1 VQNTTK
7 SRLLSASSIV
17 LAVAFAGSAFAQTPA
32 VDPTKPVTPAPAA
45 TPPPAPAT
53 TTPAAAPA
61 RAVESIV
68 VTGSRI
74 KRDAF
79 SSTSP
84 IQVITN
90 EDAELEGIADAAEVI
105 QGSTQAS
112 SAFQINSTFTGF
124 VVEGGGGINSVSL
137 RGLGAQRSL
146 ILLNGKRMPPSGV
159 RGQVGA
165 VDLNALPGSMVS
177 RYEFLKDGAS
187 TIYGSDAIGGVIN
200 IITKT
205 NQDGGF
211 ANAYYSGSEDGG
223 GNTTNLDVSYG
234 WNFDRGN
241 ILVGAEYFDRTDL
254 QVKDRDYL
262 ACSEDYVF
270 NPDTGAR
277 ADIQDPLT
285 GTNKCFNLFQQTARV
300 QAGATRG
307 EWILDPSIT
316 TGATAGWRQI
326 RVQAAG
332 QPATPTSVFLPLRP
346 YRSAKSDTRS
356 ALSPAE
362 RTTLFAS
369 GRYQLPF
376 GEDVEIKAEALYSL
390 RKSEQNSFAQ
400 LFAFTGNQFQPAGF
414 AGNPFGAA
422 ADVLLLRPAFNE
434 QEVTTTRF
442 NVTLSGGFGDAI
454 PFMNDWTWEV
464 YAQTGK
470 GQGDYGGDIIVGDA
484 AGAGTGPFYEA
495 LRGCPTGSAANCKP
509 FSWFNRDIVANGLTR
524 EDLSFIGAFEQG
536 STEYKQD
543 LFEASISGTL
553 FKLPAGELGFATG
566 LHFRTESIN
575 DVPGEFSRT
584 GRNLFGTAA
593 GITKGTDKVREAYV
607 ELDIPL
613 LQDAPLAERLTM
625 NLSGRYTDYDSY
637 GEDSVY
643 KAALL
648 WQIVPAVKFST
659 TYGTNYRAPALYEL
673 FLANQSGFQGQGAI
687 DACVDWD
694 TDPNATIVRTC
705 RALGL
710 PPGYQGVGPTAT
722 VFTGGGKGVLES
734 ETADNFTATLTWT
747 PSFAD
752 LSIAT
757 TYYEV
762 EINNAVDQLGAANIV
777 SLCQQERPGPYCG
790 LFNRDLTGTAAT
802 NPNFGSILTVQNSYI
817 NIASL
822 RGRGIDVEAR
832 YRKELS
838 FGKLEINSSL
848 AWNLE
853 SSSELLG
860 DVTNAEGLIY
870 APEFVGEFDIRFD
883 RGDWTYSWNMD
894 LIGRASNYDFNE
906 LITGNRG
913 LALRR
918 DSAQV
923 VALKAFTEPQVTH
936 DIAVRWT
943 GDDWRVQ
950 VGVQN
955 ATYETPPKVSATQ
968 VVGWYSR
975 VGNTLAGGPYDIIGR
990 RFYFDIRRSF

>member
-1 VQNTTK
+1 MNK
-7 SRLLSASSIV
+7 SRLLSATSA
-17 LAVAFAGSAFAQTPA
+17 LVAIAFSGNALAQTA
-32 VDPTKPVTPAPAA
+32 PVTPAKPA
-45 TPPPAPAT
+45 TPTTPVAT
-53 TTPAAAPA
+53 TTQPV
-61 RAVESIV
+61 RAVEAIV

-79 SSTSP
+79 SSAAP

-165 VDLNALPGSMVS
+165 VDLNTLPGSMVA

-200 IITKT
+200 VITKT
-205 NQDGGF
+205 NQDGGY

-223 GNTTNLDVSYG
+223 GNTTNVDVSYG

-241 ILVGAEYFDRTDL
+241 ILVGAEYFARTDL
-254 QVKDRDYL
+254 KVSQRDYL

-270 NPDTGAR
+270 NPTTGAR
-277 ADIQDPLT
+277 ADIQDPLL
-285 GTNKCFNLFQQTARV
+285 GGNKCFNLWQQTARV
-300 QAGATRG
+300 QGGAGRG
-307 EWILDPSIT
+307 EWILDPNT

-326 RVQAAG
+326 RVIG
-332 QPATPTSVFLPLRP
+332 GPNATPTSVFLPLRP
-346 YRSAKSDTRS
+346 YRSAKSDSRS
-356 ALSPAE
+356 ALSPVE
-362 RTTLFAS
+362 RATLFAS

-376 GEDVEIKAEALYSL
+376 GEDIEVKAEALYTQRTS
-390 RKSEQNSFAQ
+390 QQDSFAQ
-400 LFAFTGNQFQPAGF
+400 LFAFAGNQFQGAGV
-414 AGNPFGAA
+414 AGNPFGAP

-442 NVTLSGGFGDAI
+442 NVSISGGFGDAI
-454 PFMNDWTWEV
+454 SFMSDWTWDM
-464 YAQTGK
+464 YAQVGK
-470 GQGDYGGDIIVGDA
+470 GEGDYAGDIIVGDA
-484 AGAGTGPFYEA
+484 AGAGSGPFYDA
-495 LRGCPTGSAANCKP
+495 LRQCPAGSAAGCKP
-509 FSWFNRDIVANGLTR
+509 FSWFDKNIVANGLTR
-524 EDLSFIGAFEQG
+524 EDLSFFGAFERGNTVYEQN
-536 STEYKQD
+536 
-543 LFEASISGTL
+543 LFEASVTGSL
-553 FKLPAGELGFATG
+553 FKLPAGEVGFATG
-566 LHFRTESIN
+566 IHLREESIN
-575 DVPGEFSRT
+575 DTPGEFSRT

-593 GITKGTDKVREAYV
+593 GITKGTDTVREAYV
-607 ELDIPL
+607 EFDVPL
-613 LQDAPLAERLTM
+613 LQDVPLAERLTV

-637 GEDSVY
+637 GSDSVY
-643 KAALL
+643 KVGLF
-648 WQIVPAVKFST
+648 WQIVPQVRFAT
-659 TYGTNYRAPALYEL
+659 TLGTNYRAPALYEL
-673 FLANQSGFQGQGAI
+673 FLANQSGFQGQAAI

-694 TDPNATIVRTC
+694 TDPNATIRRTC
-705 RALGL
+705 GALGL
-710 PPGYQGVGPTAT
+710 PAGYQGVGPTAS
-722 VFTGGGKGVLES
+722 VFTGGGRGVLES

-757 TYYEV
+757 TYYDT

-777 SLCQQERPGPYCG
+777 SLCQTERPGPYCG
-790 LFNRDLTGTAAT
+790 LFKRDLTGTAAT

-832 YRKELS
+832 YRKELA
-838 FGKLEINSSL
+838 FGKLEVNSSL

-870 APEFVGEFDIRFD
+870 QPEFVGEVDIRFD
-883 RGDWTYSWNMD
+883 RGDWTFSWNMD
-894 LIGRASNYDFNE
+894 LIGRASNYDYNE
-906 LITGNRG
+906 LITENRD
-913 LALRR
+913 LANRR
-918 DSAQV
+918 DNAQV
-923 VALKAFTEPQVTH
+923 VRVKAHTEPQVTH
-936 DIAVRWT
+936 DFAVRWT
-943 GDDWRVQ
+943 GDKWRAQ
-950 VGVQN
+950 VGVLN
-955 ATYETPPKVSATQ
+955 ATYETPPKVSAAQ
-968 VVGWYSR
+968 VVGWYAR

-990 RFYFDIRRSF
+990 RVYFDIRRSF